1 MAFASSTLAQ
11 SQAVRDAAIE
21 LDKAVTLAH
30 DTGPPLALGPAV
42 DTAGESLVAALA
54 ATGSATPDNQVIVS
68 DGATGK
74 VTNSTGA
81 QNITGTLQV
90 GDGALKQVVL
100 PAATTMV
107 SNTDAV
113 TIADSTNNKTVAGSA
128 VVANGVVSRVAVPA
142 TAAIVTDGQAL
153 TRVAPTG
160 TFTDTVTFVVT
171 DGVITGIALS

>member
-1 MAFASSTLAQ
+1 MAFAEAALAQ
-11 SQAVRDAAIE
+11 RQAVRNAAIE

-30 DTGPPLALGPAV
+30 DTGPLLELGPAV
-42 DTAGESLVAALA
+42 DAAGNELVSALA
-54 ATGSATPDNQVIVS
+54 ATGSATPDNQTILS
-68 DGATGK
+68 NGATGK

-90 GDGALKQVVL
+90 KDGALKQVVL

-113 TIADSTNNKTVAGSA
+113 PIANSANSKTVRGSA
-128 VVANGVVSRVAVPA
+128 VVADGAVSRVAAPA
-142 TAAIVTDGQAL
+142 TAAIITNGQAL
-153 TRVAPTG
+153 TGVPPTG
-160 TFTDTVTFVVT
+160 TFTNTVTFAVT

>member
-11 SQAVRDAAIE
+11 RQAVRDAAVE

-30 DTGPPLALGPAV
+30 DTGPLLVLGPAV
-42 DTAGESLVAALA
+42 DTAGEALVSALA

-68 DGATGK
+68 DGAKGK
-74 VTNSTGA
+74 VTNSTGK

-90 GDGALKQVVL
+90 QGGALKQVVL

-113 TIADSTNNKTVAGSA
+113 TIAGSANNKTVAGSA
-128 VVANGVVSRVAVPA
+128 VVANGAVSCVVAPA
-142 TAAIVTDGQAL
+142 TAAIVTNDQAL
-153 TRVAPTG
+153 TGVTPTG
-160 TFTDTVTFVVT
+160 TFTNTVTFAVT
-171 DGVITGIALS
+171 GGVITGITLS

>member
-11 SQAVRDAAIE
+11 RQAVRDAAIE
-21 LDKAVTLAH
+21 LDKAATLAH
-30 DTGPPLALGPAV
+30 DTGPLLASGPAV

-54 ATGSATPDNQVIVS
+54 ATGSATPGNQVIVS

-90 GDGALKQVVL
+90 KDGALKQVVL

-107 SNTDAV
+107 GNTDAV
-113 TIADSTNNKTVAGSA
+113 TIADGANNKTVVGSA
-128 VVANGVVSRVAVPA
+128 VVANGAVSCVAAPA
-142 TAAIVTDGQAL
+142 MAAIVTNDQAL
-153 TRVAPTG
+153 TGVTPAG
-160 TFTDTVTFVVT
+160 TFTNTVTFAVT
-171 DGVITGIALS
+171 DGVITGITLS

>member
-11 SQAVRDAAIE
+11 RQAVRDAAIE

-30 DTGPPLALGPAV
+30 DTGPLLALGPAV
-42 DTAGESLVAALA
+42 DTAGEAVVSALA

-90 GDGALKQVVL
+90 KDGALKQVVL

-107 SNTDAV
+107 SNTGAV
-113 TIADSTNNKTVAGSA
+113 TIANSANNKTVVGSA
-128 VVANGVVSRVAVPA
+128 VVANGAVSRVAAPA
-142 TAAIVTDGQAL
+142 TAAIVTNGQAL
-153 TRVAPTG
+153 TGVTSTG
-160 TFTDTVTFVVT
+160 TFTDTVTFAVT